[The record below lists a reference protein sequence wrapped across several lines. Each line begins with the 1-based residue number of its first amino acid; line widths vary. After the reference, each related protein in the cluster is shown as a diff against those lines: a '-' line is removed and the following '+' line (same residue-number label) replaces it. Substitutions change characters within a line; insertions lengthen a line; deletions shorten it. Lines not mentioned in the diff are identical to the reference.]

1 MSDADDWAETVEDLA
16 GRRERA
22 RAMGGE
28 ERLAEHRAAG
38 KLDARAR
45 VEALLDAGS
54 FRELGT
60 LVGGDIP
67 ADGIVAGSGLI
78 DARPVMVGAEDFTT
92 LAGTIG
98 GGSNSKRHRL
108 AELALRIKAPL
119 VMLLEGAGYRAT
131 GSGHGRSPTDL
142 LAQAQCSGRV
152 PIVTGVMG
160 ASAGHGALIAPLSDF
175 CVMTER
181 AAIFTAGPPV
191 VKESTGEDI
200 SK

>member
-45 VEALLDAGS
+45 VE
-54 FRELGT
+54 
-60 LVGGDIP
+60 
-67 ADGIVAGSGLI
+67 
-78 DARPVMVGAEDFTT
+78 
-92 LAGTIG
+92 
-98 GGSNSKRHRL
+98 
-108 AELALRIKAPL
+108 APL

-160 ASAGHGALIAPLSDF
+160 ASAGHGALIAPMS
-175 CVMTER
+175 
-181 AAIFTAGPPV
+181 
-191 VKESTGEDI
+191 
-200 SK
+200 